1 MYEFLDKFRRPYN
14 KLLTKDNSFDQN
26 TFLWRLGLEVNDVA
40 TPSYN
45 HLLTNINIPYLHST
59 IMPYLLGCI
68 KLYNQ
73 LVSSYCISLHFLNS
87 HTKIILFRIVYVCV
101 CANVLT
107 FLLFCRCF
115 GHRNIRKEI
124 SSPVNGKNILY
135 AVYQ

>member
-1 MYEFLDKFRRPYN
+1 M
-14 KLLTKDNSFDQN
+14 
-26 TFLWRLGLEVNDVA
+26 A

-87 HTKIILFRIVYVCV
+87 HTKIILFRIVWVCV

-115 GHRNIRKEI
+115 GHRNNGKEI
-124 SSPVNGKNILY
+124 SSPMNGKIISLICGVLIIILGLKY
-135 AVYQ
+135 IYYHFI